1 MSANNHPAL
10 LPNGLLDLLP
20 PQAEAESNTIHSLMQ
35 SFARFG
41 YQRVKPPLVEF
52 EDSLLAEGPGQA
64 LSRQTFRMMDPV
76 SQRMMG
82 VRADVTAQIARIA
95 TSRLADTPRPLRLS
109 YAADVLRVN
118 GTQMRP
124 ERQFCQ
130 VGCELIGIDG
140 ALADVEAPLVALT
153 ALAGAGIAEL
163 SVDLTVPTLVDHLFD
178 DLGIDAAEREALSPL
193 VEKRDRDAIAAHGG
207 KAGTLLA
214 ALLEIEGS
222 ENRAVE
228 KIAALGLPAKA
239 GADARYLAESAK
251 GLRAALDIYG
261 LSHVRIT
268 LDPVERR
275 GFEYQS
281 GLSFTL
287 FARGARGELGRG
299 GRYDITAG
307 GKAAGTATGFT
318 LYMDTILRVAPPPAA
333 AKAQAVVADAGWEEV
348 KSLQDQGVNV
358 IRPAK

>member
-1 MSANNHPAL
+1 MSASNHPAL

-64 LSRQTFRMMDPV
+64 LARQTFRMMDPV

-95 TSRLADTPRPLRLS
+95 TSRLADAPRPLRLS

-140 ALADVEAPLVALT
+140 ALADVEAPLVALV
-153 ALAGAGIAEL
+153 ALAGAGIQDL
-163 SVDLTVPTLVDHLFD
+163 SVDLTVPVLVGYLFD
-178 DLGIDAAEREALSPL
+178 ELGVDDETRRNLSALI
-193 VEKRDRDAIAAHGG
+193 EKRDRDAIAAQGG
-207 KAGTLLA
+207 KAGNVLATLLD
-214 ALLEIEGS
+214 IEGS
-222 ENRAVE
+222 ETRAVE
-228 KIAALGLPAKA
+228 KIRALDLPSKAKRAALHL
-239 GADARYLAESAK
+239 ADIAQ
-251 GLRAALDIYG
+251 GLRAALDVYG
-261 LSHVRIT
+261 LSDARIT

-287 FARGARGELGRG
+287 FSRGARGELGRG
-299 GRYDITAG
+299 GRYDITVG
-307 GKAAGTATGFT
+307 GKSAGTATGFT
-318 LYMDTILRVAPPPAA
+318 LYMDTILRVAPPPIA
-333 AKAQAVVADAGWEEV
+333 AKNQSVAADADWQEV